1 MLSSDALGDGDRDMS
16 KEMGRHNNWSLDGAI
31 DAIVRGDRHGGG
43 RDGQRSGRAI

>member
-1 MLSSDALGDGDRDMS
+1 MLSSDALGDGDCDML

-31 DAIVRGDRHGGG
+31 GAIMRGDCHGGG